1 MYIRIQAPLAGSRG
15 RDTLQP
21 AALRRQGLIA
31 DWHDGQIEA
40 GNSWK
45 TQIAHQMSTAQIIPL
60 LISADFIDSY
70 FCCEVEMRRAPERHE
85 SVEARVIPIILPP
98 LRLGGD
104 AVRVLPSPDADC
116 QAGNSVED
124 AGRCVLC
131 SRCQHKENGSK
142 MA

>member
-1 MYIRIQAPLAGSRG
+1 MSHVHKDTAPLAGSRG

-21 AALRRQGLIA
+21 AASRRQGLIA

-85 SVEARVIPIILPP
+85 SVEARVIPIILRPCDWEAMP
-98 LRLGGD
+98 FGYFQALTPTAKPATGG
-104 AVRVLPSPDADC
+104 RRWTMRFMQSLPA
-116 QAGNSVED
+116 
-124 AGRCVLC
+124 
-131 SRCQHKENGSK
+131 
-142 MA
+142 